1 MRRSEHQTAS
11 IALPR
16 AQLRSAMFWAAGW
29 ASSLLLVAAVCTSV
43 KAAQTLEIREGDTA
57 VVRISILDQ
66 TRLRAERGRLLDIIG
81 DVYDA
86 QRNPAGRIVVLKDEA
101 DGEFYLKPVPDQ
113 AGPMRPIKLDIKTDR
128 GTVGLLLQP
137 SEVVGDTL
145 TLRVAGGAARQVV
158 SDGSGSSS
166 GRARSPAYIR
176 ALKAITLAMASPG
189 LAGELPVRAAE
200 GGAEVVALWQ
210 EARFVLLS
218 RHDGQ
223 GLVGETYELTNVSNQ
238 RMVIDERELY
248 RAGVRAVSA
257 ARLLLMPGENTRV
270 WIVRDA
276 DDRD

>member
-1 MRRSEHQTAS
+1 MQRSDHQVPSPTLLGAVARR
-11 IALPR
+11 
-16 AQLRSAMFWAAGW
+16 AAVW
-29 ASSLLLVAAVCTSV
+29 SKACATYLLLAGLFCAPVQ
-43 KAAQTLEIREGDTA
+43 AAQTLDIREGDTA

-86 QRNPAGRIVVLKDEA
+86 QRNPAGRIVVLKDEV

-113 AGPMRPIKLDIKTDR
+113 PGPLRPIKLDIKTDR

-137 SEVVGDTL
+137 AEVVGDTL
-145 TLRVAGGAARQVV
+145 TLRVSGGGVRQAA
-158 SDGSGSSS
+158 DGT
-166 GRARSPAYIR
+166 GRAKSPAYIR
-176 ALKAITLAMASPG
+176 SLKALTLAMAAPG
-189 LAGELPVRAAE
+189 LAGELPVRTAQ
-200 GGAEVVALWQ
+200 GGGEVVNLWQ

-248 RAGVRAVSA
+248 RTGVRTVSA
-257 ARLLLMPGENTRV
+257 ARLLLMPGESTRV

-276 DDRD
+276 DERD

>member
-1 MRRSEHQTAS
+1 M
-11 IALPR
+11 PR
-16 AQLRSAMFWAAGW
+16 AFSRW
-29 ASSLLLVAAVCTSV
+29 ASRLAVAGMLCTSV
-43 KAAQTLEIREGDTA
+43 QAAQTLDIREGDTA
-57 VVRISILDQ
+57 VVKISILDQ

-101 DGEFYLKPVPDQ
+101 DGEFYLKPVSAGPDQ
-113 AGPMRPIKLDIKTDR
+113 PGLQAGSLRPIKLDIKTDR

-137 SEVVGDTL
+137 AEVVGDTL
-145 TLRVAGGAARQVV
+145 TLRVAGGSA
-158 SDGSGSSS
+158 
-166 GRARSPAYIR
+166 RARPADGADGAVRTKSPAYIR
-176 ALKAITLAMASPG
+176 SLKALTLAMAAPDHT
-189 LAGELPVRAAE
+189 GELPMRSAE
-200 GGAEVVALWQ
+200 GGGEVVSLWQ

-223 GLVGETYELTNVSNQ
+223 GLVGETYELTNISSQ

-257 ARLLLMPGENTRV
+257 ARLVLMPGESSRV

-276 DDRD
+276 DERD